1 MKKVPNQ
8 KKEEELLFI
17 KDWCLTIIDHLDT
30 ISVNNSMASFKNAIL
45 NGYTAKNLRGMR
57 LALKD
62 ITKMAQYFDVEN
74 VNKIN
79 YLLKEKFGKD
89 LNDDSEKTQKKINQI
104 IKRNKI
110 LNPDEFRILKEK
122 AEEIYSDI
130 EQRDMFEKING
141 LLLNFEKVSR
151 PEL

>member
-1 MKKVPNQ
+1 MEKLSNQ

-30 ISVNNSMASFKNAIL
+30 ISVNNSMASFKNAII

-74 VNKIN
+74 VSKIN
-79 YLLKEKFGKD
+79 HLLKEKFGKD
-89 LNDDSEKTQKKINQI
+89 LNDDSGKTQKKINQI
-104 IKRNKI
+104 IKRGKI
-110 LNPDEFRILKEK
+110 VNPDEFRILKEK
-122 AEEIYSDI
+122 AEEIYSDV
-130 EQRDMFEKING
+130 EQRDIFEKISS
-141 LLLNFEKVSR
+141 LLLNFEQISS